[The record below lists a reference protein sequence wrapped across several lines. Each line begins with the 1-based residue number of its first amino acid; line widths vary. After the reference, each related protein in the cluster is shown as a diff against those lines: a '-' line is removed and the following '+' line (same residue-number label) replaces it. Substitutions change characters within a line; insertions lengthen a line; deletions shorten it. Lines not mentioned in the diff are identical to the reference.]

1 MRINTY
7 IAESG
12 VASRRSADEMIKQ
25 GRVSV
30 NGKKITE
37 CGLDVNVD
45 NDSVLVDGRKIVPG
59 RRYTYVM
66 FNKPKGCI
74 TTSQDEF
81 GRKTIY
87 DYLEQFAGRGLFP
100 VGRLDYDSEGLL
112 LLTGLCNLQSIRTC
126 EMSDIQLM
134 LVVRGKVVTD
144 EMIEL
149 AEDNDMV
156 IVRTAFSLYKTAGI
170 LYGAGIP
177 AIY

>member
-1 MRINTY
+1 MTIEEISTLVQGEFVCGEAYKDR
-7 IAESG
+7 E
-12 VASRRSADEMIKQ
+12 VAKVFASDLMSDVLTIKD
-25 GRVSV
+25 
-30 NGKKITE
+30 T
-37 CGLDVNVD
+37 
-45 NDSVLVDGRKIVPG
+45 
-59 RRYTYVM
+59 
-66 FNKPKGCI
+66 
-74 TTSQDEF
+74 
-81 GRKTIY
+81 
-87 DYLEQFAGRGLFP
+87 
-100 VGRLDYDSEGLL
+100 EGLL

>member
-1 MRINTY
+1 MVQGEFVCGEAYKDR
-7 IAESG
+7 E
-12 VASRRSADEMIKQ
+12 VAKVFASDLMSDVLTIKD
-25 GRVSV
+25 
-30 NGKKITE
+30 T
-37 CGLDVNVD
+37 
-45 NDSVLVDGRKIVPG
+45 
-59 RRYTYVM
+59 
-66 FNKPKGCI
+66 
-74 TTSQDEF
+74 
-81 GRKTIY
+81 
-87 DYLEQFAGRGLFP
+87 
-100 VGRLDYDSEGLL
+100 EGLL

-156 IVRTAFSLYKTAGI
+156 IVRTTFSLYKTAGI

>member
-1 MRINTY
+1 MVQGEFVCGEAYKDR
-7 IAESG
+7 E
-12 VASRRSADEMIKQ
+12 VAKVFASDLMSDVLTIKD
-25 GRVSV
+25 
-30 NGKKITE
+30 T
-37 CGLDVNVD
+37 
-45 NDSVLVDGRKIVPG
+45 
-59 RRYTYVM
+59 
-66 FNKPKGCI
+66 
-74 TTSQDEF
+74 
-81 GRKTIY
+81 
-87 DYLEQFAGRGLFP
+87 
-100 VGRLDYDSEGLL
+100 EGLL

-156 IVRTAFSLYKTAGI
+156 IVRTTFSMYKTAGI

>member
-1 MRINTY
+1 
-7 IAESG
+7 
-12 VASRRSADEMIKQ
+12 
-25 GRVSV
+25 
-30 NGKKITE
+30 
-37 CGLDVNVD
+37 
-45 NDSVLVDGRKIVPG
+45 
-59 RRYTYVM
+59 M
-66 FNKPKGCI
+66 FNRFNTKSKMTIEEISTLVQG
-74 TTSQDEF
+74 EF
-81 GRKTIY
+81 VCGESFKNREVERVFASDLMSDVLTIK
-87 DYLEQFAGRGLFP
+87 DT
-100 VGRLDYDSEGLL
+100 EGLL